1 MNSISRLA
9 EIFAHF
15 PGIGPRQ
22 AKRFVYFL
30 LSKDPGYTN
39 EFVKLINRVKEGV
52 RTCDSCFRFFNTE
65 GYAGGLTPAQGNG
78 HSTCDICRDL
88 NRDRSLLVVVSRDAD
103 LENIEKTHSHRG
115 LYFVLGGVVPIL
127 EKNPEEKIRIRE
139 LEKVVASR
147 VAKIDNGGAS
157 EKLKE
162 IILAMSSNTDGE
174 HTSDYLKNLLSP
186 LADKHGFKISVLG
199 RGLSTGTEL
208 EYSDAD
214 TLKNALNNRQ

>member
-1 MNSISRLA
+1 MNNISRLA
-9 EIFAHF
+9 EIFADF

-30 LSKDPGYTN
+30 LSKDPSYAN
-39 EFVKLINRVKEGV
+39 EFVKLIQKVKEGV

-65 GYAGGLTPAQGNG
+65 GYTGGLTPTQGNDNAQK
-78 HSTCDICRDL
+78 TCDICRDS
-88 NRDRSLLVVVSRDAD
+88 NRDRSLLVIVSRDAD

-127 EKNPEEKIRIRE
+127 EKNPHEKIRLNE
-139 LEKVVASR
+139 LEKIVVAR
-147 VAKIDNGGAS
+147 S
-157 EKLKE
+157 ELKE
-162 IILAMSSNTDGE
+162 IILAMSSNTEGE
-174 HTSDYLKNLLSP
+174 HTSDFLKNFLSP
-186 LADKHGFKISVLG
+186 IAEKTDIKITMLG